1 MGRGDVPFDR
11 DSNVLSDISD
21 SESES
26 GPPQGTAN
34 LQTWV
39 GAVRAYS
46 FPGCNS
52 SLVERHQ
59 LDTMG
64 EEEQLFLS
72 GASVR
77 EMTPTP
83 SPTSAKPLPEPDPHI
98 NLK

>member
-1 MGRGDVPFDR
+1 MGRDDIPLDR
-11 DSNVLSDISD
+11 DSDVLSDISD

-39 GAVRAYS
+39 GVVCAHS

-64 EEEQLFLS
+64 KEEQLFLS

-83 SPTSAKPLPEPDPHI
+83 SPTSAELLPEPDPHI

>member
-11 DSNVLSDISD
+11 DSDVLSDSSD

-26 GPPQGTAN
+26 GPPQGTAD

-39 GAVRAYS
+39 GVVHAYS
-46 FPGCNS
+46 FLGCNS

-64 EEEQLFLS
+64 KEEQLFLS
-72 GASVR
+72 GASAT